1 MSEVRTNSITDA
13 AGTGAP
19 DFPNGINAATALIA
33 KVDDTERMRI
43 DSAGNVGIGT
53 AAPAPIGTSV
63 TTLDIEGSLGGGI
76 RFERTSATASEGY
89 LGAFSGEFRLAS
101 LGAIPVTFRTDN
113 TERMRIDSSGNVG
126 IGTSSPTAGYRL
138 DVFGQAQIGDGG
150 GNADINFNASSTG
163 RFLVAGTE
171 RLRVA
176 SAGQIGIGG
185 ANYGT
190 SGQVLTSGGSGAAPS
205 WASVGTAIAGFT
217 TASVGAYAFC
227 NNQSGATINESAT
240 VAGSSLRLSDSRDVS
255 GSALAG
261 TWRNMGKSI
270 VTGGPATL
278 FLRIS

>member
-1 MSEVRTNSITDA
+1 MVFATN
-13 AGTGAP
+13 
-19 DFPNGINAATALIA
+19 
-33 KVDDTERMRI
+33 
-43 DSAGNVGIGT
+43 GNV
-53 AAPAPIGTSV
+53 
-63 TTLDIEGSLGGGI
+63 D
-76 RFERTSATASEGY
+76 
-89 LGAFSGEFRLAS
+89 
-101 LGAIPVTFRTDN
+101 
-113 TERMRIDSSGNVG
+113 RMVIDSSGNVG
-126 IGTSSPTAGYRL
+126 IGTTSPTAGYRL

-227 NNQSGATINESAT
+227 NNQSGATINEGAT